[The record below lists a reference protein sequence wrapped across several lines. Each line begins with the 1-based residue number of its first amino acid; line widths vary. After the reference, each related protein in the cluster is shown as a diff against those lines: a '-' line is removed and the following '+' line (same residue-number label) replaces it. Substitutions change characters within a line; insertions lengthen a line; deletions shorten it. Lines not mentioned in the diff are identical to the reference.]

1 MLSQMQGL
9 ADGSCILDWYDY
21 QLSFRAHAVGKG
33 SWVLTFG
40 TSDGDALM
48 FAKDAL
54 LSAKDVTDAGR
65 EILHALNVSIADE
78 LLQDDGYHL
87 TEDEIN
93 HLLVTCKGNP
103 WDVPIIYKMQRLAQA
118 MGWFENEQID

>member
-1 MLSQMQGL
+1 
-9 ADGSCILDWYDY
+9 
-21 QLSFRAHAVGKG
+21 
-33 SWVLTFG
+33 
-40 TSDGDALM
+40 M

-54 LSAKDVTDAGR
+54 LAAMDTMKTGR

-78 LLQDDGYHL
+78 LLQDDGHQL